1 MKTLQDERFIEVDG
15 KIFKLAAE
23 RRLGAFL
30 IDVGILFLVSLL
42 CTIFITIYLKNIEEV
57 IPYDRD
63 AIREHNFGDA
73 IGCGNFVESVYVWV
87 GENVLDVDVA
97 QRDEP
102 YVYSRWM
109 QFKIA
114 ILTNIPFILPFI
126 LPAWIF
132 ALFSEWSFG
141 KAWLS
146 LHVLDL
152 KEINARNVF
161 WIIENERQRV
171 GDKLRKKVIVEWD
184 PDKPEPSIDTP
195 EKIAMD
201 ELKARRS
208 VAQQQLETAIAELTA
223 RVSVAQQQVET
234 AIADERKFEVA
245 YEDAIAEV
253 EASDAAATLAVG
265 NGREAAA
272 REALEKRNEYQR
284 IADRHKTRYEQQK
297 EVVKHHT
304 ELLETLELQTAH
316 IQRKLD
322 IAVAEHTNVDAETHL
337 SEFLKEIEAFEALKM
352 RLFDV
357 TYQENTDTANENRV
371 EIAGKNFKLASRMTQ
386 LYMFFIDFMID
397 SIGWFFLTYLIGLIF
412 AFFIADFI
420 ALVSAGVFA
429 FFFICGREPKRV
441 LAGTMGIQVLAK
453 DGEPYSG
460 IDRLIRRL
468 SGVLQ
473 PLDLLCL
480 MGKKRQRLGDKIART
495 VVVKHG
501 PLHEQTEVE
510 TESPEKVLS
519 HAITEMKP
527 HLLAA
532 REKVDAAFEVQK
544 QLQATYELA
553 VSKANQQEANTIT
566 ALEVGREDTAREA
579 LEKRNAY
586 RFLAGKY
593 KTQSEEQQQIV
604 KTLRDLLAHFE
615 DKIMEAEGQRAV
627 VAAEQRNVAIEARLR
642 DLLQEIQPESE
653 KVEKVEEIEQDAM
666 EAAHLAKA
674 MVELDVDYQDV
685 KLAVEFSGYA
695 EDASIEQELNEL
707 KRKIKK

>member
-15 KIFKLAAE
+15 RIFKLAAK

-30 IDVGILFLVSLL
+30 VDVAILFLVSLL
-42 CTIFITIYLKNIEEV
+42 CTIFITIYLKNIEEA

-63 AIREHNFGDA
+63 AIRESNFGDA
-73 IGCGNFVESVYVWV
+73 IGCGNFVESVYVWI

-102 YVYSRWM
+102 YGYSRWM

-132 ALFSEWSFG
+132 VLFSEWSLG

-171 GDKLRKKVIVEWD
+171 GDKLPKKVIVEWD

-223 RVSVAQQQVET
+223 RRSVAQQQVET

-253 EASDAAATLAVG
+253 EASNAAATLAVG
-265 NGREAAA
+265 DGREAAA

-284 IADRHKTRYEQQK
+284 IADRQKKRYEQQK

-337 SEFLKEIEAFEALKM
+337 SEFLKEIKAFEALKM

-357 TYQENTDTANENRV
+357 THQENTDTASENSV

-386 LYMFFIDFMID
+386 LYMFFMDCMINI
-397 SIGWFFLTYLIGLIF
+397 IGWVFLTFLIGFIF
-412 AFFIADFI
+412 IFFIADFI
-420 ALVSAGVFA
+420 ALVLGGVFA
-429 FFFICGREPKRV
+429 FFFICGREPTRP
-441 LAGTMGIQVLAK
+441 MEIQVLAK

-460 IDRLIRRL
+460 IDRLIRRF

-480 MGKKRQRLGDKIART
+480 MGKKRQRLGDKIAGT

-510 TESPEKVLS
+510 TESPEKILS
-519 HAITEMKP
+519 RAITEMKP

-532 REKVDAAFEVQK
+532 REKVDATFEVQK

-566 ALEVGREDTAREA
+566 ALEVGREDTARKA

-604 KTLRDLLAHFE
+604 KTLRDLLTHFE

-627 VAAEQRNVAIEARLR
+627 VAAEQRNVEIEARLR

-653 KVEKVEEIEQDAM
+653 KVEKVEEVEQDAR
-666 EAAHLAKA
+666 EAALLAKA

-707 KRKIKK
+707 KQKIRK